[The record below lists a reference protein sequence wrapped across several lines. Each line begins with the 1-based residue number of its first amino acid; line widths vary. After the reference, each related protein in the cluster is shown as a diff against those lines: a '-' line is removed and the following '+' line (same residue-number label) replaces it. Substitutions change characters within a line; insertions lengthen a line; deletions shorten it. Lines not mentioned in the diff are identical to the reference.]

1 MQGLKS
7 RKPPWDLV
15 ATSAKTPDP
24 RRLAKSWGPFA
35 IVALA
40 VTAYYELGNWFFY
53 PDFEVAHRHAV
64 ELWRWEQALHLAWEP
79 AIQDWFTAIEVAGR
93 PVVMD
98 FLALVYVGP
107 HFVLTFGLF
116 AWAYWRHFDR
126 FNEVRNVFAAFTVLS
141 FGFQWIYPVAPPWQ
155 TPESGIAYGLTVLPV
170 DGSNPIISR
179 LTNPLAALPSVHT
192 GWAFLCAWFAVSLS
206 SSKWRH
212 LWWAYPSLIIVCIL
226 ATGNHFIIDILA
238 AAPFLAAGFLVDAWL
253 RRAAP
258 KPFSTVPTATPPAPV
273 HGPADAALFSRWQT
287 LARLPSRPR
296 RASPLRNAWAA
307 LRLGE
312 DYLLSVPPAMLRLS
326 SRLRRYPKPFRPES
340 ITARDGTRLA
350 AWVGLQNGKRPAL
363 VIVPGLF
370 TSKDNSVVRR
380 RALHI
385 YRKWGYHV
393 MTLDMR
399 GNGQSQR
406 VLGTAGWKEAEDLID
421 AVRHLRTLAQ
431 VDGVAIYAESLAG
444 TAAAVATRLAGER
457 GEAFADLGVVAVSAL
472 HDPAEA
478 IRLYTTPPSGP
489 LRPFARFFTF
499 LLRRSGPKG
508 IRTFRQYHDESC
520 RHYGIDPEEA
530 TRRSTPLMPGMRLS
544 GPLLVVHSKDD
555 DLVPVSQVT
564 NRLEVARATRGL
576 AVWILPWGHHC
587 LHELADRD
595 WFWGVL
601 EGFLGPHAARPATV
615 AQRTMEVSAQ
625 RA

>member
-1 MQGLKS
+1 
-7 RKPPWDLV
+7 V
-15 ATSAKTPDP
+15 AKSAKAPDP

-64 ELWRWEQALHLAWEP
+64 ELWRWEQALHLDWEP

-93 PVVMD
+93 PVIMD

-126 FNEVRNVFAAFTVLS
+126 FNEVRNVFAAFTVLA

-170 DGSNPIISR
+170 DGSNPVISR

-212 LWWAYPSLIIVCIL
+212 LWWAYPSLIVVCIL

-238 AAPFLAAGFLVDAWL
+238 AAPFLAAGFLVDSWL
-253 RRAAP
+253 RRSTHN
-258 KPFSTVPTATPPAPV
+258 PFPATSPASSSMPLPV
-273 HGPADAALFSRWQT
+273 HGPADPALTARWQA
-287 LARLPSRPR
+287 LARLPANPR
-296 RASPLRNAWAA
+296 KLSLLRNGWAA

-312 DYLLSVPPAMLRLS
+312 DYLLSVPPRMARLS
-326 SRLRRYPKPFRPES
+326 GKVRRYPAPFRKEP
-340 ITARDGTRLA
+340 ITTRDGARLA
-350 AWVGLQNGKRPAL
+350 SWVGLQAGKRPAL
-363 VIVPGLF
+363 VIVPGMF

-399 GNGQSQR
+399 SNGQSER
-406 VLGTAGWKEAEDLID
+406 VSGSAGWKEAEDLLD

-431 VDGVAIYAESLAG
+431 VDGVALYAESLAG
-444 TAAAVATRLAGER
+444 TAAAVAARMAGER
-457 GEAFADLGVVAVSAL
+457 GEAFADLGVVAVSAV
-472 HDPAEA
+472 HDPGETL
-478 IRLYTTPPSGP
+478 RLYSNPPPPMRSI
-489 LRPFARFFTF
+489 ARFFTF
-499 LLRRSGPKG
+499 LLRRSGQNG
-508 IRTFRQYHDESC
+508 VRDFRAYHEASS
-520 RHYGIDPEEA
+520 RHYRIDPEVA
-530 TRRSTPLMPGMRLS
+530 VQRSTPLLPGMRLS
-544 GPLLVVHSKDD
+544 GPLLIIHSKDD
-555 DLVPVSQVT
+555 DLVPVSQLT
-564 NRLEVARATRGL
+564 SRLALARETRGL
-576 AVWILPWGHHC
+576 AVWVLPWGHHC
-587 LHELADRD
+587 LYELAEKA

-601 EGFLGPHAARPATV
+601 EGFLGPNAARPTAV
-615 AQRTMEVSAQ
+615 AQRTIEVSAH